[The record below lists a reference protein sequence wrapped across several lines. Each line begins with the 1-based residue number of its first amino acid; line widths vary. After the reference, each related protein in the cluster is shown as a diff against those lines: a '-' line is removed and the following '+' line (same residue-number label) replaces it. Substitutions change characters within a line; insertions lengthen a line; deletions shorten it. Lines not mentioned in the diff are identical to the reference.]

1 MSDQIAVMRDG
12 RIVQI
17 GKPAEIYGRPH
28 SRFVAA
34 FIGLTN
40 IIELRTVTVDGN
52 GVSGS
57 LPGGATIRAGVGATA
72 VAQSG
77 RTVAVSIRPVEI
89 AISRGAGAS
98 GAENRLAGRVR
109 TTAFTGGLIDYFV
122 DVGGGLELRVQ
133 TTPPT
138 AAEPGD
144 DVTLSF
150 AANRTVVLAD

>member
-1 MSDQIAVMRDG
+1 MRDG

-17 GKPAEIYGRPH
+17 GKPAEIYGRPR

-40 IIELRTVTVDGN
+40 LVDLHAISVDGN
-52 GVSGS
+52 GVAGS
-57 LPGGATIRAGVGATA
+57 LSGGAIIRARVGAIEA
-72 VAQSG
+72 ASSG
-77 RTVAVSIRPVEI
+77 GTVAVSIRPVEI
-89 AISRGAGAS
+89 AISRGAGA
-98 GAENRLAGRVR
+98 GNAENRLAGRVR

-133 TTPPT
+133 TTPPA

-144 DVTLSF
+144 DVMLSF
-150 AANRTVVLAD
+150 AADRTVVLAD